1 MINPLTGGLE
11 FLDHQYED
19 KKEKDQ
25 EFSDIN
31 ELFSPIQSNLSI
43 DEKIA
48 LIKEVGEEILN
59 EDELRPLLMRKPMP
73 NVYDGFEPSGRMHI
87 AQGILRAINV
97 NRLTRAG
104 CVFTFWVWAST
115 VKTTDSVLRL
125 AY

>member
-48 LIKEVGEEILN
+48 LIKEVGEEI
-59 EDELRPLLMRKPMP
+59 
-73 NVYDGFEPSGRMHI
+73 
-87 AQGILRAINV
+87 
-97 NRLTRAG
+97 
-104 CVFTFWVWAST
+104 
-115 VKTTDSVLRL
+115 
-125 AY
+125 